1 MSAAAELS
9 PDGTAK
15 AGDPISPA
23 LPRVLHFIYDTPA
36 NPWVG
41 GGGSV
46 RVHEIYRRLIGRV
59 DATIVTGNF
68 PGARYEAIDGVNY
81 RRLGSAAPY
90 AWSRLTYA
98 AAANRMLRTAAY
110 DAALFD
116 FSGYTP
122 LFMPEGRPTG
132 IVLHHLTAPTAHMR
146 WGGIL
151 SEMIGQLEKA
161 MLRRATR
168 ISATSLSSR
177 EAAEKIAPSIPI
189 DMVSAGVPRELFEI
203 RRRPQDF
210 LLYFGRLDIF
220 HKGIDTLLQAVAL
233 IAKRRPS
240 IELRIAGRGASADK
254 ISAMISEL
262 GLEKNVNLLG
272 AVSDAERNNLL
283 ATAAVQL
290 MPSRFEGF
298 GLAAAE
304 AMAAGVPLI
313 AASVGSLPEVVDAPR
328 GGVLVPPDDPKAL
341 ASATEKLLDDP
352 YGRSTLSITA
362 RESARR
368 FSWIAVAEAHLQFI
382 NHVAA
387 GGRSM
392 TEASQK

>member
-1 MSAAAELS
+1 LVSAAGTLS
-9 PDGTAK
+9 ADRTAK
-15 AGDPISPA
+15 AGRSSA
-23 LPRVLHFIYDTPA
+23 LLRVLHFIYDDPA

-46 RVHEIYRRLIGRV
+46 RAREIYKRLAGRV
-59 DATIVTGNF
+59 DATVVTGNF
-68 PGARYEAIDGVNY
+68 PGAHDETVDGVRY
-81 RRLGSAAPY
+81 QRIGSAKPY
-90 AWSRLTYA
+90 AWSRLSYA
-98 AAANRMLRTAAY
+98 GAANRMLRSAQY

-122 LFMPEGRPTG
+122 LFMPAGRPTG
-132 IVLHHLTAPTAHMR
+132 IVLHHLTSPTAHMR

-151 SEMIGQLEKA
+151 SGMIGELEKT
-161 MLRRATR
+161 MLRRASR
-168 ISATSLSSR
+168 ISATSRSSR
-177 EAAEKIAPSIPI
+177 EAAELIAPSTPI
-189 DMVSAGVPRELFEI
+189 EMVSAGVPEELFDI

-233 IAKRRPS
+233 IAQKRPS
-240 IELRIAGRGASADK
+240 IELRIAGRGSSGSK
-254 ISAMISEL
+254 IAAMISEL
-262 GLEKNVNLLG
+262 GIDRNVKLLG
-272 AVSDAERNNLL
+272 AVSDEERNELL

-304 AMAAGVPLI
+304 AMAAGVPLV

-328 GGVLVPPDDPKAL
+328 GGVLVSADDPDAL
-341 ASATEKLLDDP
+341 AAATEKLLDDP

-368 FSWIAVAEAHLQFI
+368 FSWSSVADAHLQFI

-392 TEASQK
+392 TESAQE

>member
-1 MSAAAELS
+1 MSAAAALS
-9 PDGTAK
+9 PDDTAK
-15 AGDPISPA
+15 AGDRNSSA
-23 LPRVLHFIYDTPA
+23 LPGVIHFIYDTPA

-46 RVHEIYRRLIGRV
+46 RVHELYKRLVGRV
-59 DATIVTGNF
+59 NATVVTGNF
-68 PGARYEAIDGVNY
+68 PGARDEVIDGVNY
-81 RRLGSAAPY
+81 KRIGAVAPY
-90 AWSRLTYA
+90 AWSRVTYA
-98 AAANRMLRTAAY
+98 AAANKMLRFAEY

-122 LFMPEGRPTG
+122 LFMPAGRPTG
-132 IVLHHLTAPTAHMR
+132 IVLHHLTSPTAHMR

-168 ISATSLSSR
+168 ISATSISSR
-177 EAAEKIAPSIPI
+177 EAAQKTAPETPVE
-189 DMVSAGVPRELFEI
+189 MVSAGVPEELFEI

-220 HKGIDTLLQAVAL
+220 HKGIDTLLQSVAL
-233 IAKRRPS
+233 MRNRRPLV
-240 IELRIAGRGASADK
+240 ELRIAGRGSSADK
-254 ISAMISEL
+254 ISAMIVEL
-262 GLEKNVNLLG
+262 GLESNVKLLG
-272 AVSDAERNNLL
+272 AVSDAERNELL

-304 AMAAGVPLI
+304 AMAAGVPLV
-313 AASVGSLPEVVDAPR
+313 AAAVGSLPEVVDAPR
-328 GGVLVPPDDPKAL
+328 GGVLVPPDDPQAL

-352 YGRSTLSITA
+352 YGRSNLSITA

-368 FSWIAVAEAHLQFI
+368 FSWSTVAEAHLQFI

-387 GGRSM
+387 GGGSM
-392 TEASQK
+392 TDAPLQ